1 MTAGQ
6 RNRQVDLNADL
17 GEEMGDDAAML
28 AVVSSANVACGL
40 HAGGPLT
47 MLRTVRLARAR
58 GVAVGAHPGYDDRA
72 NFGRLDMALSAD
84 EIEALVAWQVG
95 AACGVA
101 ALAGYRISYVKA
113 HGALYNRAAADAG
126 TARAVARAVRAV
138 DPGLRLLCPAGS
150 EAGRAAEDQ
159 GLAVAAEAFAD
170 RAYAADGSLVPR
182 SKPGAVIHDAAQVAA
197 RALEMLETGEVPT
210 IDGGRRAM
218 RIDSLCL
225 HGDTPDAVAIARHLR
240 AVLEGRG
247 WRIAP
252 FAP

>member
-6 RNRQVDLNADL
+6 TNRQVDLNADL

-28 AVVSSANVACGL
+28 SIVSSANVACGL
-40 HAGGPLT
+40 HAGGPQT
-47 MLRTVRLARAR
+47 MLRTFQLARAR

-72 NFGRLDMALSAD
+72 NFGRLDVALSA
-84 EIEALVAWQVG
+84 EATEALVAWQVG

-101 ALAGYRISYVKA
+101 ALAGHRISYVKT
-113 HGALYNRAAADAG
+113 HGALYNRAAVDAG
-126 TARAVARAVRAV
+126 TARAVARAVRSV

-150 EAGRAAEDQ
+150 EADNAAEDQ

-170 RAYAADGSLVPR
+170 RAYDADGRLVPR
-182 SKPGAVIHDAAQVAA
+182 GRPGAVIHDADQIAA

-225 HGDTPDAVAIARHLR
+225 HGDTPGSVAIARCLR
-240 AVLEGRG
+240 AALEGRG
-247 WRIAP
+247 WHIAP